1 MYPLGNS
8 RLYLC
13 LLSFALAFGVSLMSG
28 CGGSPA
34 KIPSAQVATSSTDP
48 TTGSNPS
55 SNKLVFSS
63 IERGSAIDGGGANSG
78 SGSCGSIACAGG
90 IAVPTEQAVSRVT
103 QPSLDG
109 GSTQFQI
116 SGKTGADALWWYKV
130 GANDG
135 VSNLQFDFW
144 LNVSPQA
151 AQYSQ
156 ALEFDTFQF
165 VSPTRYMFG
174 TECNY
179 GNGYQNGTWDV
190 WDEQAQQWHH
200 TSFPCPGF
208 VPGDWYHV
216 TWNFHRT
223 GDKMEHYDTV
233 SIQHYDSSG
242 TNQIEGSTTPIN
254 IALNSGPLPG
264 DWTDTLGVQ
273 FQLDLNGSGTYST
286 VVDQVTLTAW

>member
-1 MYPLGNS
+1 MFPLGHS
-8 RLYLC
+8 KLCLC
-13 LLSFALAFGVSLMSG
+13 LLSFAVAVSALLMSG

-34 KIPSAQVATSSTDP
+34 KAPVAQFESSSGSTPSTPAS
-48 TTGSNPS
+48 G
-55 SNKLVFSS
+55 KLVFSG
-63 IERGSAIDGGGANSG
+63 IEKNGATSPGGN
-78 SGSCGSIACAGG
+78 GSCGNIACAGG
-90 IAVPTEQAVSRVT
+90 IAEPAWQTVSRVA

-109 GSTQFQI
+109 GSTQFKV
-116 SGKTGADALWWYKV
+116 SGKNGADALWWFKV
-130 GANDG
+130 GPNDD

-165 VSPTRYMFG
+165 ISPTRYMFG
-174 TECNY
+174 TQCDY
-179 GNGYQNGTWDV
+179 MNGYQNGTWDV
-190 WDEQAQQWHH
+190 WEEQAQQWHH

-223 GDKMEHYDTV
+223 SDKMEHYDTV

-242 TNQIEGSTTPIN
+242 KNQIDGNSTPIN
-254 IALNSGPLPG
+254 IALNSAPLPTG
-264 DWTDTLGVQ
+264 WTNDLGVQ
-273 FQLDLNGSGTYST
+273 FQLDLNNSDTFST
-286 VVDQVTLTAW
+286 VVDEVTLTAW